1 MKAVRIHQPGGP
13 EVLQYEDCPDPTAGP
28 GQVLIRTAAIGL
40 NFAETR
46 VRQGAAPASLPLILG
61 GEAAGTVVAVGS
73 DVTEF
78 SEGDAVAVAN
88 ASQCYAE
95 LVAAPVGRTVKLP
108 PGMDAKLAAASLV
121 QGMTAHCMALG
132 AYKVR
137 RNDWILVHAGAGGV
151 GMLIT
156 QMAKRRGAKVIATV
170 GSDAK
175 IAAAKEVGADVV
187 VNYTTQDFEVEV
199 KSITNGIGV
208 NGIFDSVGKATFLK
222 GLNCLAE
229 LGTIAVFGYASGD
242 TDPLDINLLHRGG
255 SLRDPHRYGS
265 LHRHPGAVVAEGQG
279 GPGLGPQRR
288 AGGAHHRV
296 PAIAG
301 SRGAPGAPRPG
312 EHRQAAADP
321 VKEPS
326 PWPPS

>member
-1 MKAVRIHQPGGP
+1 MIAVRIHQPGGP

-28 GQVLIRTAAIGL
+28 GQVLVRTAAIGL

-46 VRQGAAPASLPLILG
+46 ARQGAAPASLPLIPG

-73 DVTEF
+73 GVTEF

-95 LVAAPVGRTVKLP
+95 LVAAPAGRTVKLP
-108 PGMDAKLAAASLV
+108 PGMAATLAAASLV

-175 IAAAKEVGADVV
+175 VAAAKEAGADVV

-199 KSITNGIGV
+199 KSVTNGIGV
-208 NGIFDSVGKATFLK
+208 NGIFDSVGKDTFLK

-255 SLRDPHRYGS
+255 HYVTRTGMGHFTGTREQWLLRAKEVLDW
-265 LHRHPGAVVAEGQG
+265 
-279 GPGLGPQRR
+279 
-288 AGGAHHRV
+288 AHSGVLEVRTTEY
-296 PAIAG
+296 PL
-301 SRGAPGAPRPG
+301 S
-312 EHRQAAADP
+312 QAAEAHRALQGRESIGKLLLIP
-321 VKEPS
+321 
-326 PWPPS
+326 